1 MAALRREPANR
12 ARSCR
17 CFDRRR
23 HRRIAMPSWNR
34 GRIDGSEAAA
44 EAQGGAWRIR
54 TRARHSH
61 RPAAGALVA
70 NIPIACYLLIMP
82 GRFGRGRA
90 ERHRSR
96 CPKTKPTQET
106 PHFQS
111 VGFSRMRKEA
121 WRRARQGAQRKRCP
135 NRASGAA
142 AGPGTPARPGLPGSG
157 RDLIVGR
164 SGRNPYREEPWRCR
178 AKSSPAKPIRSPR

>member
-1 MAALRREPANR
+1 MAALRRDLSSGHDPVGI
-12 ARSCR
+12 S
-17 CFDRRR
+17 
-23 HRRIAMPSWNR
+23 IAGDIGESPCQAGTEAGSM
-34 GRIDGSEAAA
+34 GRKPRPKPKEVWS
-44 EAQGGAWRIR
+44 IR

-61 RPAAGALVA
+61 RPAAGEPVE
-70 NIPIACYLLIMP
+70 NIPIACYLPIMP
-82 GRFGRGRA
+82 GKLGRGRA

-111 VGFSRMRKEA
+111 VGFSRMRKDA
-121 WRRARQGAQRKRCP
+121 WRRARQGAHRKRCP